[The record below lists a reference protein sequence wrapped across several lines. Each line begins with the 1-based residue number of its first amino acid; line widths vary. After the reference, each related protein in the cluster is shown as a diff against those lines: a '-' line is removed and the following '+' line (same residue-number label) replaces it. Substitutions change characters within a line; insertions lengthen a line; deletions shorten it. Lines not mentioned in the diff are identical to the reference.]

1 METEVQEQATEQ
13 PEPQPGVPEKFPSS
27 WEEVFKHPRFKELN
41 TKAQAA
47 QTELEKLRA
56 EQRISQEAALKEQ
69 NKYKELYEQ
78 RENELKTERLKIM
91 RLKVGKALPDELAE
105 LLQGETEEELKA
117 HAEKLMK
124 FAQPKEPG
132 DGKQTQF
139 GLPPLKGGAG
149 NTMIDLTKETDP
161 KKIREYIAAQQ
172 KQ

>member
-13 PEPQPGVPEKFPSS
+13 PEGETTEQEKTPKSI
-27 WEEVFKHPRFKELN
+27 PYTRFKEVNDGYTAL
-41 TKAQAA
+41 KAQLAELQSKQK
-47 QTELEKLRA
+47 QTE
-56 EQRISQEAALKEQ
+56 EAALKEQ

-78 RENELKTERLKIM
+78 REAELKAERLRGL

-161 KKIREYIAAQQ
+161 AKIREYLASQR

>member
-1 METEVQEQATEQ
+1 MSDEAQEQTTEQ
-13 PEPQPGVPEKFPSS
+13 PESETSEQEKTPKSI
-27 WEEVFKHPRFKELN
+27 PYTRFKEVNDGYAAL
-41 TKAQAA
+41 KAQLAELQSKQK
-47 QTELEKLRA
+47 QTE
-56 EQRISQEAALKEQ
+56 EAALKEQ

-78 RENELKTERLKIM
+78 RENELKAERLKIL

-132 DGKQTQF
+132 ESAKQPY
-139 GLPPLKGGAG
+139 GLPPLKNGAG

-161 KKIREYIAAQQ
+161 AKIREYLASQH
-172 KQ
+172 K